1 MGSTGSQAHKIQ
13 AVGQQ
18 SDPLGTIPGTAAM
31 SYQQVLVTA
40 FNPFSAVAMTT
51 LGRVEA

>member
-1 MGSTGSQAHKIQ
+1 VGSTGSQAHKIQ